1 MNVATGR
8 GPAVESVDASGKTV
22 EEAIEKALAELGL
35 ERTQV
40 EVEVVKEGRSG
51 ILGIGGEEARV
62 IVTPRGDAAAV
73 DGVKA
78 AERVE
83 GVERAEGVEEVE
95 REEGDEGDVELAVEV
110 LEKLL
115 SLMEVDATVR
125 VRQPET
131 PGDGPAIVKAVLD
144 ISGDDLGILIGRRG
158 DTLASLQYLVNLI
171 VGRKLKAKAGFG
183 VDVAGYRRRREELLK
198 SLALHMAE
206 RVRSTGQIMTLEPMP
221 PNERRIVHLELAQD
235 ASVITESI
243 GEGENRKVVI
253 RPAR

>member
-1 MNVATGR
+1 M
-8 GPAVESVDASGKTV
+8 ESVDASGKTV
-22 EEAIEKALAELGL
+22 EEAIEKALAELGM

-51 ILGIGGEEARV
+51 ILGIGSEEARV
-62 IVTPRGDAAAV
+62 IVRPKGEAT
-73 DGVKA
+73 A
-78 AERVE
+78 AEAVESVE
-83 GVERAEGVEEVE
+83 GGEGE
-95 REEGDEGDVELAVEV
+95 VELAVEV

-115 SLMEVDATVR
+115 SLMEVDASVR
-125 VRQPET
+125 VREPET
-131 PGDGPAIVKAVLD
+131 PGDGASIVKVVLD

-171 VGRKLKAKAGFG
+171 VGRKLKAKAAFG
-183 VDVAGYRRRREELLK
+183 VDVAGYRRRREESLK

-206 RVRSTGQIMTLEPMP
+206 SVRTTKQLMTLEPMP
-221 PNERRIVHLELAQD
+221 PNERRIVHLTLAQD
-235 ASVITESI
+235 ATVITESI

>member
-1 MNVATGR
+1 
-8 GPAVESVDASGKTV
+8 VESVDASGKTV
-22 EEAIEKALAELGL
+22 EEAIEKGLAELGM

-62 IVTPRGDAAAV
+62 IVRPKGEATAAEAV
-73 DGVKA
+73 DGVGA
-78 AERVE
+78 VESVE
-83 GVERAEGVEEVE
+83 GE
-95 REEGDEGDVELAVEV
+95 VELAVEV

-115 SLMEVDATVR
+115 SLMEVDASVR
-125 VRQPET
+125 VREPET
-131 PGDGPAIVKAVLD
+131 PGDGASIVKVVLD

-171 VGRKLKAKAGFG
+171 VGRKLKAKAAFG
-183 VDVAGYRRRREELLK
+183 VDVAGYRRRREESLK

-206 RVRSTGQIMTLEPMP
+206 RVRTTKQLMTLEPMP
-221 PNERRIVHLELAQD
+221 PNERRIVHLALAQD
-235 ASVITESI
+235 ATVITESI